1 MRYMLAADTGGTF
14 TDAALSLD
22 RADPVIG
29 KSLTTHDRVFLGI
42 EGAVANAAEALG
54 TTSAEVFGA
63 ADVFVYGTT
72 HATNAI
78 VTGNTAR
85 TALLCTEGF
94 ADVLVLREGGKRSP
108 FDFSTD
114 YPAAYVPRSL
124 TYEVGE
130 RITADGE
137 VLTPLDE
144 DRVRASLAEAREA
157 GVEAIAVCLLW
168 SVANAVHEQRIGE
181 LIEEQLP
188 GVPYTLSHRLNPV
201 LREYR
206 RASSAA
212 IDASLKPLMQRHLR
226 QLRDDLDG
234 AGFSGSLL
242 VVTSMGG
249 VMHVEDLIER
259 PIYSVRSGP
268 AMAPVG
274 AQVYAAAERPGRDL
288 IVCDTGGTTFDVS
301 LTRDGRIKETRET
314 WLGGRFVGH
323 ITGMSSVDV
332 ESIGSGGGSI
342 AWVDPGG
349 LLRVGPQSAGSE
361 PGPACYG
368 RGGQDATVT
377 DAALV
382 LGLLDA
388 DHFLGG
394 RMPLDRGAAEAA
406 IDRVAE
412 QVGLSRE
419 RTAHGIYVLASDHMV
434 HAISELTVQDGVDP
448 RESLIVAGGGAA
460 GLNIAQI
467 ARELSVDELLVPRT
481 AGVLSACG
489 GLFSDVVEET
499 SLTQFASTRAFPFE
513 TVAGVLDRLDA
524 TLDGVEQRLRDRG
537 VREPRR
543 EYRTEARYPSQTWEL
558 EVPLPTRELRTDADV
573 EQLNDAFHAVHER
586 IFAVHEPGQ
595 SIECLYWRARLT
607 AKLDGPTVEPR
618 DVPPA
623 PAPAPRVTGRAYF
636 DGRWWDT
643 PRYHGH
649 ELQPGTEIAGPL
661 IVDEATTT
669 VVVPPACTL
678 KTTPHGYLVAIAEN
692 RDAAPNPEDRS

>member
-1 MRYMLAADTGGTF
+1 VRYMLAADTGGTF

-29 KSLTTHDRVFLGI
+29 KSLTTHDRVFRGI
-42 EGAVANAAEALG
+42 EGAVDNAAQALG

-108 FDFSTD
+108 FDFATD

-130 RITADGE
+130 RVTSDGG

-144 DRVRASLAEAREA
+144 DRVRASLEQARA
-157 GVEAIAVCLLW
+157 DGVEAIAVCLLW
-168 SVANAVHEQRIGE
+168 SIANPAHERRIGE

-188 GVPYTLSHRLNPV
+188 GVPYTLSHQLNPV

-212 IDASLKPLMQRHLR
+212 IDASLKPLMQQHLR

-234 AGFSGSLL
+234 AGFGGSLL

-249 VMHVEDLIER
+249 VMHVEDLIQR

-274 AQVYAAAERPGRDL
+274 AQVYAGAERPGRDL

-301 LTRDGRIKETRET
+301 LTHGGRIKETRET

-394 RMPLDRGAAEAA
+394 RMPLDRAAAEAA
-406 IDRVAE
+406 VDRVAE

-434 HAISELTVQDGVDP
+434 QAISELTVQEGVDP

-460 GLNIAQI
+460 GLNIALI
-467 ARELSVDELLVPRT
+467 AQELSVDELLVPRT

-499 SLTQFASTRAFPFE
+499 SLTQFATTREFPFD
-513 TVAGVLDRLDA
+513 TVGDVLDRLDGA
-524 TLDGVEQRLRDRG
+524 LDDVERRLQERG
-537 VREPRR
+537 VRDGRR
-543 EYRTEARYPSQTWEL
+543 TYSTEARYPSQTWEL
-558 EVPLPTRELRTDADV
+558 EVPLPAERIRTADDV
-573 EQLNDAFHAVHER
+573 ARLEDAFHATHER
-586 IFAVHEPGQ
+586 VFAVQEPGQ

-618 DVPPA
+618 DVPAAEA
-623 PAPAPRVTGRAYF
+623 PEPRVVGRSYF
-636 DGRWWDT
+636 GDRFWDT
-643 PRYHGH
+643 PRYHGT
-649 ELQPGTEIAGPL
+649 ELVPGVMLDGPL

-669 VVVPPACTL
+669 VVVPPDCTIT
-678 KTTPHGYLVAIAEN
+678 TTPYGYMVALGATASIA
-692 RDAAPNPEDRS
+692 EDRS